1 MSELDT
7 QRILE
12 RLEHLE
18 KQNHNIKV
26 ACCLV
31 VLLGLIGLLGR
42 ATFDAVQKVQAQET
56 GEQRKKEIIQ
66 SEGFVL
72 VDSDGTRRARLV
84 MEAGIPCLTFLSAD
98 GKVTGR
104 LAVGRRPEY
113 VRSWPEEKRMRLEP
127 PNGLYLYDA
136 AGVPRT
142 SVRLS
147 SGFSVYDEKGQV
159 EASMGSDGV
168 RVCDAE
174 KVAAM
179 SGTGIGFYDGNWERR
194 ASLNSTNGL
203 HIYNSDGKETAS
215 LHPRNG
221 LMLYDSKGSSS
232 VCLQPWI
239 GLRLLGTGRSGLRL
253 LGISSYDDA
262 KRCRLSLNGN
272 DGLIF
277 YDAQGKPKIHSGPGQ
292 AKDE

>member
-147 SGFSVYDEKGQV
+147 SGFSVYDEKG
-159 EASMGSDGV
+159 
-168 RVCDAE
+168 
-174 KVAAM
+174 
-179 SGTGIGFYDGNWERR
+179 
-194 ASLNSTNGL
+194 
-203 HIYNSDGKETAS
+203 
-215 LHPRNG
+215 
-221 LMLYDSKGSSS
+221 
-232 VCLQPWI
+232 
-239 GLRLLGTGRSGLRL
+239 
-253 LGISSYDDA
+253 
-262 KRCRLSLNGN
+262 
-272 DGLIF
+272 
-277 YDAQGKPKIHSGPGQ
+277 
-292 AKDE
+292 